1 MLSVSRRAPLGTRSV
16 ERIRES
22 IRWKGMRQYTVGL
35 ILITYALGGS
45 SPAAAQH
52 HWEQYTD
59 ARGTRIQ
66 YPADLFVTPERAE
79 IGKALVTRDG
89 RARIHMYSMP
99 NPKALGPRE
108 FMRSQFPA
116 SRSILTYDRVARN
129 FFAISTRLDG
139 MIVYMRCN
147 FSRAREAALH
157 CVDIRYPQN
166 EKVAWDHIVTRISH
180 SVRPSPAT

>member
-1 MLSVSRRAPLGTRSV
+1 
-16 ERIRES
+16 
-22 IRWKGMRQYTVGL
+22 MRQYAAGL
-35 ILITYALGGS
+35 LLITYALGVP

-59 ARGTRIQ
+59 GRGTRIE

-79 IGKALVTRDG
+79 IGKAFVTRDG

-116 SRSILTYDRVARN
+116 SRSILTYDRVTRN

-147 FSRAREAALH
+147 FSRAREGTLH

-166 EKVAWDHIVTRISH
+166 EKVAWDNIVTRISH
-180 SVRPSPAT
+180 SVRPLPAT